1 MHELMNVLGAHL
13 LRHRFYPITCT
24 AFQNHRPSSP
34 MIGLPTAHT
43 DKSKLD
49 LWTSAFYE
57 R

>member
-34 MIGLPTAHT
+34 MIGLPTAHK

-49 LWTSAFYE
+49 L
-57 R
+57 